1 MTTSL
6 QQWIQRDHEWH
17 KIFDESHRP
26 LNLNN
31 PEDRQKIAD
40 TIDSALS
47 PENLHCDGEISVA
60 EANRKYVM
68 LTRCARQLLAI
79 DPSVK
84 FYEYSE

>member
-6 QQWIQRDHEWH
+6 QQWIDREHEWQL
-17 KIFDESHRP
+17 IFNKSYRKLD
-26 LNLNN
+26 LNN
-31 PEDRQKIAD
+31 AEDRQTIAD
-40 TIDSALS
+40 KIDTELS
-47 PENLHCDGEISVA
+47 PENLHCDGEISTT

-79 DPSVK
+79 DPTVK